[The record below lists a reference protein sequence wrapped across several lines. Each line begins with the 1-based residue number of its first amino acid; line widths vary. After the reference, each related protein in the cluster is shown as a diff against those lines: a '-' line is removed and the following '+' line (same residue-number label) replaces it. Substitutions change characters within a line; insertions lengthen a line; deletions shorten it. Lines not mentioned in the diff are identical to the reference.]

1 MHPAL
6 FEAYARELPRLE
18 AAEQLAAIAT
28 TAAGTG
34 RLKPE
39 AHREIIGAL
48 RRASRP
54 RREGRARRL
63 RTPEEL
69 AAIGVGLVRS

>member
-6 FEAYARELPRLE
+6 FEAYALELPRLE

-48 RRASRP
+48 RRAAGAARAA
-54 RREGRARRL
+54 RARRL
-63 RTPEEL
+63 RTPDEL